1 MNVEEHSQTLHNE
14 GLVIVE
20 DFIDEE
26 QCEELYNNIST
37 TIENGDI
44 DIVEGGEEDFDY
56 SDLANWG
63 GPVIKKRT
71 GRDEGMIDV
80 FNIDERIS
88 TVKDFKNDEF
98 VRNIIGG
105 SRSNQYSPD
114 NVNVYW
120 NRSVTGT
127 RGFHADTYSGKFKS
141 FVYLTD
147 VPDRSYGPFTY
158 VKGTHEPP
166 QIKQTV
172 SGMVN
177 RVKGDRYTDAVFYD
191 ESNVTYC
198 TAPKGT
204 LIIADQTGYH
214 RGYPQEP
221 GRERML
227 MTTSYTPVE

>member
-1 MNVEEHSQTLHNE
+1 MSVKGYAEELQEN
-14 GLVIVE
+14 GLVVVE

-26 QCEELYNNIST
+26 KCDELYDEIST
-37 TIENGDI
+37 TIEDGDI
-44 DIVEGGEEDFDY
+44 DAVEGGEDDFDY
-56 SDLANWG
+56 EDLANWG
-63 GPVIKKRT
+63 GPVMKMRT
-71 GRDEGMIDV
+71 GRDKGMIDV
-80 FNIDERIS
+80 FNIDERIPA
-88 TVKDFKNDEF
+88 VGDFKTDKF
-98 VRNIIGG
+98 VREII
-105 SRSNQYSPD
+105 SESKSEDYSPD

-127 RGFHADTYSGKFKS
+127 RDFHADTYSGKFKS

-147 VPDRSYGPFTY
+147 VPDRSYGPFSY
-158 VKGTHEPP
+158 VKRTHESS

-172 SGMVN
+172 SGLVN

-191 ESNVTYC
+191 ESDVTYC

-214 RGYPQEP
+214 RGHPQEE

>member
-1 MNVEEHSQTLHNE
+1 MSVEEYSQILRE
-14 GLVIVE
+14 KGLVVVE
-20 DFIDEE
+20 NFIDEE
-26 QCEELYNNIST
+26 QCDELYNNIST
-37 TIENGDI
+37 TIEKGDI
-44 DIVEGGEEDFDY
+44 DVVEGGEEDFDY

-63 GPVIKKRT
+63 GPVMKKRT

-80 FNIDERIS
+80 FNIEDRILAIN
-88 TVKDFKNDEF
+88 DFKNDGF
-98 VRNIIGG
+98 VNRVI
-105 SRSNQYSPD
+105 SESKSEQYSPD

-158 VKGTHEPP
+158 VKGTHESS

-172 SGMVN
+172 SGMIN

-191 ESNVTYC
+191 ESDVTYC

-214 RGYPQEP
+214 RGHPQEED
-221 GRERML
+221 RERML